1 MVITFKYMEILKI
14 GMNIKPNSVLCFD
27 KNKTRYG
34 VSTMINENIFNAVEL
49 SKQSNKS
56 FKPMRVRIKRI
67 GADAFEV
74 INLQNKET
82 VIKKGLRVTIPTKY
96 NLTELKNTMESCDSM
111 KCTSKKSNEQKKFMK
126 MVRN

>member
-1 MVITFKYMEILKI
+1 MEMLKV

-27 KNKTRYG
+27 KNKTQYG
-34 VSTMINENIFNAVEL
+34 VSAMINENLFNAVEL
-49 SKQSNKS
+49 SKQSNKP

-74 INLQNKET
+74 INLQNNEA
-82 VIKKGLRVTIPTKY
+82 VIEKGLKVTIPTKY
-96 NLTELKNTMESCDSM
+96 NLKELKSNMESCNLM
-111 KCTSKKSNEQKKFMK
+111 KRTSKKSNEQNKFMK